1 MLLSAI
7 VFLAVFLIA
16 FLLITASGTG
26 ASERVKQT
34 LARLDALLATEGSRV
49 GEQAGDEQVD
59 LRKQELLSS
68 IPLLNRILLR
78 MEIAPK
84 LRRIL
89 YHANVKWTPGGL
101 LLVSLATWAVSAFVI
116 DMKTGAFFFSLILA
130 LVPGGAPL
138 GYVLQKR
145 AKRFRKFEEGLP
157 AALDL
162 MVSGLRGGHSLVS
175 VLGLVAREA
184 PDPIGPEF
192 RISFD
197 EQNYG
202 LELRT
207 ALENLSIRMPI
218 QDVRIVTTAILI
230 QKETG
235 GNLAEVL
242 DKCAQTIR
250 ERFRL
255 KQEIRTKTAQG
266 RLTGWVLSF
275 MPMFLATMLYII
287 RPDVISLLWKRPAGL
302 KMLYIGSTLM
312 LVGWLIIRKI
322 VRIRV

>member
-1 MLLSAI
+1 
-7 VFLAVFLIA
+7 
-16 FLLITASGTG
+16 
-26 ASERVKQT
+26 
-34 LARLDALLATEGSRV
+34 
-49 GEQAGDEQVD
+49 
-59 LRKQELLSS
+59 
-68 IPLLNRILLR
+68 LNL
-78 MEIAPK
+78 EIAPK

-89 YHANVKWTPGGL
+89 YQANVKWTPGGL
-101 LLVSLATWAVSAFVI
+101 LLVSAAAWLVSAYVI
-116 DMKTGAFFFSLILA
+116 YIRMGAAFFSLALG
-130 LVPGGAPL
+130 LVPGAVPL
-138 GYVLQKR
+138 GYVLWKR
-145 AKRFRKFEEGLP
+145 AKRFHKFEEGLP

-175 VLGLVAREA
+175 VLGLVSREA
-184 PDPIGPEF
+184 PDPLGPEF

-207 ALENLSIRMPI
+207 ALDNLAVRVPI
-218 QDVRIVTTAILI
+218 QDLRIVTTAILI

-242 DKCAQTIR
+242 DKCATMIR

-266 RLTGWVLSF
+266 RLTGWVLSL
-275 MPMFLATMLYII
+275 MPVFLATMLYFIK
-287 RPDVISLLWKRPAGL
+287 PEVISLLWTRPAGL
-302 KMLYIGSTLM
+302 KMLYTGSVMMLIGA
-312 LVGWLIIRKI
+312 LIIRKI

>member
-1 MLLSAI
+1 MLLAAI
-7 VFLAVFLIA
+7 VFLAVFLISA
-16 FLLITASGTG
+16 LLITASGTG

-34 LARLDALLATEGSRV
+34 LTRLDALLATEGNNT
-49 GEQAGDEQVD
+49 QDEQID

-68 IPLLNRILLR
+68 IPLLNRLLLR
-78 MEIAPK
+78 LEIAPK
-84 LRRIL
+84 LRRTL
-89 YHANVKWTPGGL
+89 YQANVKSTPGGL
-101 LLVSLATWAVSAFVI
+101 LLVSLAAWLVSAYVI
-116 DMKTGAFFFSLILA
+116 DLRTGAALFSLA
-130 LVPGGAPL
+130 LGLIAGAVPL
-138 GYVLQKR
+138 GYVLWKR
-145 AKRFRKFEEGLP
+145 AKRFQKFEEGLP
-157 AALDL
+157 GALDL
-162 MVSGLRGGHSLVS
+162 MVSGLRGGQSLVS
-175 VLGLVAREA
+175 VLGLVAREGA
-184 PDPIGPEF
+184 DPIGPEF

-207 ALENLSIRMPI
+207 ALDNLALRVPI

-242 DKCAQTIR
+242 DKCATMIR

-266 RLTGWVLSF
+266 RLTGWVLSA
-275 MPMFLATMLYII
+275 MPIFLATMLYII
-287 RPDVISLLWKRPAGL
+287 KPEVISLLWTRPAGL
-302 KMLYIGSTLM
+302 KMLYTGLVLM
-312 LVGWLIIRKI
+312 LVGGLIIRKI

>member
-1 MLLSAI
+1 VI
-7 VFLAVFLIA
+7 YVR
-16 FLLITASGTG
+16 TG
-26 ASERVKQT
+26 A
-34 LARLDALLATEGSRV
+34 ALF
-49 GEQAGDEQVD
+49 
-59 LRKQELLSS
+59 
-68 IPLLNRILLR
+68 
-78 MEIAPK
+78 
-84 LRRIL
+84 
-89 YHANVKWTPGGL
+89 
-101 LLVSLATWAVSAFVI
+101 SLAL
-116 DMKTGAFFFSLILA
+116 G
-130 LVPGGAPL
+130 LVPGAVPL
-138 GYVLQKR
+138 GYVFWKR
-145 AKRFRKFEEGLP
+145 AKRFQKFEEGLP
-157 AALDL
+157 GALDL

-175 VLGLVAREA
+175 VLGLVSREG
-184 PDPIGPEF
+184 PDPVGPEF

-242 DKCAQTIR
+242 DKCAQMIR

-266 RLTGWVLSF
+266 RLTGWVLSL
-275 MPMFLATMLYII
+275 MPMFLATALYFI

-302 KMLYIGSTLM
+302 KMLYIGSTMM
-312 LVGWLIIRKI
+312 LVGALIIRKI